1 MKLATAARPWRVVN
15 ASISG
20 ETTAGGAGAHRGT
33 CSRVTARRR
42 SSSSSARTT
51 LRGLDL
57 TLTERNLR
65 DMVRRSKEEGA
76 RVLMLGI
83 QVPPNYGR
91 AYTERF
97 GATFARVAQAE
108 KVPLVPFFLDGV
120 AQRPELF
127 QPDRIHP
134 TEQAQPRILENVWPT
149 LSRLL
154 QH

>member
-1 MKLATAARPWRVVN
+1 MIEL
-15 ASISG
+15 
-20 ETTAGGAGAHRGT
+20 GGNDA
-33 CSRVTARRR
+33 
-42 SSSSSARTT
+42 

-65 DMVRRSKEEGA
+65 DMVRRSKAEGA

-108 KVPLVPFFLDGV
+108 QVPLVPFFLDGV

-127 QPDRIHP
+127 QADRIHP
-134 TEQAQPRILENVWPT
+134 TEQAQPRILENVWPS